1 MAIFTLWALGSAVVG
16 IISGIVYGIISAIF
30 ASILVKVLFT
40 EKKLPFNWQANM
52 YLPIGAAIFVGAIAG
67 YIVGMIDSANDNDFS
82 TTSFTTILWSSI
94 GLISTIFPIIEAN
107 KELKLEKIILSHPES
122 ETIFA
127 TITSEYK
134 IAMDNLV
141 DGEELIDR
149 SDIMIMVMERYNLN
163 PNAEEMSVNHQQPLL
178 QQQLDVQQQPQVQQ
192 QPAVQQHIN
201 ETIVQNNVENK
212 PAIDTVATTIDDH
225 GFEWLD
231 SSDGRIWFR
240 KQGSTDEWFEYQNQ
254 N

>member
-1 MAIFTLWALGSAVVG
+1 MAVFTLWALGSAVVG

-30 ASILVKVLFT
+30 ASILVKVLFS

-52 YLPIGAAIFVGAIAG
+52 YLPIGAAIFVGAVAG

-94 GLISTIFPIIEAN
+94 GLISTIFPIIEAS

-127 TITSEYK
+127 TIISEYK

-141 DGEELIDR
+141 EGEELIDR
-149 SDIMIMVMERYNLN
+149 FDIMIMVMERYNLN
-163 PNAEEMSVNHQQPLL
+163 PNAEAIPVNHQQPL
-178 QQQLDVQQQPQVQQ
+178 QQ
-192 QPAVQQHIN
+192 
-201 ETIVQNNVENK
+201 
-212 PAIDTVATTIDDH
+212 
-225 GFEWLD
+225 
-231 SSDGRIWFR
+231 
-240 KQGSTDEWFEYQNQ
+240 
-254 N
+254 